1 MARINLK
8 QNEGVRTSDQAA
20 PVTNPHSDFRFA
32 GISAM
37 SRASDNLA
45 NSIAYVGRAVGDI
58 AKDQLRM
65 KNEIA
70 VNSAQIDI
78 AESEIAFNENMLKR
92 MNAGEFKDFETFK
105 NAYVSEYAA
114 NIEKPLNEKYQKEG
128 LSDSARHSLAVFFKK
143 SQATNFARMGGEWM
157 RSQNAGKINQLYVD
171 LNRLGDMNASKEDY
185 LRTVS
190 PFVNGGIITKETA
203 EKIIDES
210 WRKRTSKLLDLEV
223 RKLQT
228 SSSPE
233 EFDKNFEAALNSQAY
248 KNSGFI
254 QKQYFDVFSSL
265 VRARLI
271 EGDELKKQKKAVAD
285 YKAKREATEDSLNAL
300 SSEVEIAV
308 FANEEL
314 VKSSDD
320 LAKLT
325 IDREGTLKAS
335 EAILADSNFSEEEKT
350 LWRAKILRV
359 LDEAKAEN
367 SRRIKRKLKNGVFE
381 NLQFAVEN
389 NGGKLDSNMPQGPEI
404 LQKQRAAELVNASM
418 KSLPYLEEN
427 AKDILSKDEFE
438 TYSRIKRTDSVSKKM
453 FWGNFYINKSLQTR
467 KYAFDL
473 MKRAY
478 NYDFAKD
485 ETGTELASMIN
496 AAQALPEAQRQSVM
510 TYLYNSSRGISP
522 NEKWSAADVKLFD
535 KAFSEV
541 CDIGRDTAYI
551 GDNSDPILY
560 QELRNRV
567 FLEAQVENLTLK
579 EAIDK
584 LKEDFFYQR
593 ILHKKSRDE
602 ALKFVNKNS
611 HE

>member
-1 MARINLK
+1 MAKINLK
-8 QNEGVRTSDQAA
+8 QNEGVRTTDQAA

-45 NSIAYVGRAVGDI
+45 NSIAYVGKAVGDI

-157 RSQNAGKINQLYVD
+157 RSQNARKINQLYVD

-210 WRKRTSKLLDLEV
+210 WRKRTSKLLDVEIK
-223 RKLQT
+223 KLQT

-233 EFDKNFEAALNSQAY
+233 EFDKNLEAALNSQAY

-265 VRARLI
+265 MRARLI
-271 EGDELKKQKKAVAD
+271 EGDESKKQKKAAAD
-285 YKAKREATEDSLNAL
+285 YKAKKEATEGSLNAL
-300 SSEVEIAV
+300 SSQVEKAV
-308 FANEEL
+308 FINEEL
-314 VKSSDD
+314 AKGSDD
-320 LAKLT
+320 LAKF
-325 IDREGTLKAS
+325 IVNEKAVLERN

-350 LWRAKILRV
+350 VWRAKILRV

-381 NLQFAVEN
+381 RLQFAVEN
-389 NGGKLDSNMPQGPEI
+389 NGGKLDSNTPQSPEI
-404 LQKQRAAELVNASM
+404 LQRQRVAELVNTSM

-427 AKDILSKDEFE
+427 AKDILSKDELE
-438 TYSRIKRTDSVSKKM
+438 AYSRIKPEDKRGRSK
-453 FWGNFYINKSLQTR
+453 FWGEFYIAKQIETR
-467 KYAFDL
+467 RDAFEL

-522 NEKWSAADVKLFD
+522 NEKWTAADVKLFD
-535 KAFSEV
+535 TAFSEV
-541 CDIGRDTAYI
+541 CDIGTDTAWTY
-551 GDNSDPILY
+551 DDSDPILY

-593 ILHKKSRDE
+593 ILHKRSRRE
-602 ALKFVNKNS
+602 ALNFVNKNS